1 MGLRTVGRGMKSVKD
16 SLFST
21 DMIDERGT
29 DAATRKTIKG
39 IFPRTGAAAVEGVG
53 GVLHRLYAR
62 VMGDKLVNPS
72 DVPGQIN
79 KNIQS
84 GVEKQG
90 VTPQVAEPL
99 ANDNTANVSRE
110 LEKSPKRLT
119 LGSIKRH
126 IKSTVTGV
134 WVAQKIAASKS
145 LGAEK
150 VKVLGGYLKDK
161 YSLTELSARAGAHNL
176 IASIKS
182 GGPIPAKARGFK
194 NFIHDSWGNLF
205 GKGSEA
211 IKGIYH
217 SDGTLKPDVAE
228 AMLTGKTKKT
238 KGLTKKKV
246 DLLES

>member
-1 MGLRTVGRGMKSVKD
+1 
-16 SLFST
+16 
-21 DMIDERGT
+21 
-29 DAATRKTIKG
+29 
-39 IFPRTGAAAVEGVG
+39 
-53 GVLHRLYAR
+53 
-62 VMGDKLVNPS
+62 MGDQLVNPS

-79 KNIQS
+79 KNIQL

-99 ANDNTANVSRE
+99 ANDNVSSMTRK

-119 LGSIKRH
+119 LESIKRH
-126 IKSTVTGV
+126 IKRTVTGV

-194 NFIHDSWGNLF
+194 NCHTCLMVFLVFS
-205 GKGSEA
+205 S
-211 IKGIYH
+211 
-217 SDGTLKPDVAE
+217 
-228 AMLTGKTKKT
+228 
-238 KGLTKKKV
+238 
-246 DLLES
+246 